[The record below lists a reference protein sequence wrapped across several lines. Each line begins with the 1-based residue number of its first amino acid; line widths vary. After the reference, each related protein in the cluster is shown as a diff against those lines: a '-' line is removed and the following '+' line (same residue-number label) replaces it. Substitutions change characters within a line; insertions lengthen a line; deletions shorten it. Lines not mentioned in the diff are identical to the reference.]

1 MKITRH
7 SRFMLRLQGLLF
19 TILFSGIIGMLAWL
33 STVYVYQA
41 DWTASSR
48 NTVSEDTRKLLDGMQ
63 APIDI
68 TAFVQ
73 ENKLLRTQIQD
84 VIGSYQRFKDN
95 ISLQFVNPDT
105 APERVRELGIS
116 VNGELVI
123 SYAGR
128 SENIRKLSEQQL
140 TNALLR
146 LSRQDS
152 RWIVFV
158 AGHGERSPFGETN
171 HGLGMFGKELERKGY
186 NIQTVN
192 LAETEIPW
200 NTHTLVLASPRVTL
214 LPGEI
219 SRLQE
224 YLEEGGNLLWLAEPG
239 EQQGLESLAEQFGI
253 EFLPGRVVDASAQ
266 MFGVD
271 NPEFVVVT
279 GYPRHAITNDMET
292 VTLFPEAVA
301 LEINDTQEWDSLPLL
316 LTLERSWTEL
326 GKLEGDISF
335 DPGTDE
341 RAGPLQIGTL
351 LTRERTIVEGQ
362 DAIQQRVIIIGDGDF
377 LSDTY
382 LGNAGNLDLGL
393 NLTHWLSHDE
403 TLIDIHVKSAPDTSL
418 VLGKVSKA
426 VIGLGF
432 LLGLPALLLLSGLV
446 IWARRRRR

>member
-1 MKITRH
+1 MKITRR
-7 SRFMLRLQGLLF
+7 SRLMLRLQGLLF

-41 DWTASSR
+41 DWTASNR
-48 NTVSEDTRKLLDGMQ
+48 NTVSEDTRKLLGEMK
-63 APIDI
+63 APISI

-105 APERVRELGIS
+105 APERVRELGITTS
-116 VNGELVI
+116 GELVI
-123 SYAGR
+123 SYGGR
-128 SENIRKLSEQQL
+128 SENIRALSEQQL

-146 LSRQDS
+146 LSRQED
-152 RWIVFV
+152 RWITFV
-158 AGHGERSPFGETN
+158 AGHGERSPFGQAN
-171 HGLGMFGKELERKGY
+171 HDLGLFGKELERKGY

-200 NTHTLVLASPRVTL
+200 NTHTLVLASPRATL
-214 LPGEI
+214 LPGEVN
-219 SRLQE
+219 RLQE
-224 YLEEGGNLLWLAEPG
+224 YLEEGGNLLWLSEPG
-239 EQQGLESLAEQFGI
+239 TQQGLQALAEQFGI
-253 EFLPGRVVDASAQ
+253 EFLPGRVVDATAQ
-266 MFGVD
+266 MFGVE

-279 GYPRHAITNDMET
+279 GYPQHAITSDMDT

-301 LEINDTQEWDSLPLL
+301 LDINDTQTWDSLPLL

-335 DPGTDE
+335 DPATDE
-341 RAGPLQIGTL
+341 RAGPLQIGVL
-351 LTRERTIVEGQ
+351 LTRPRTLVEGQ
-362 DAIQQRVIIIGDGDF
+362 DAIQQRVIVIGDGDF
-377 LSDTY
+377 LSNTY

-393 NLTHWLSHDE
+393 NLAHWLSHDE

-418 VLGKVSKA
+418 VLGKVSQA

-432 LLGLPALLLLSGLV
+432 LLGLPALLLISGLV
-446 IWARRRRR
+446 IWLRRRRR